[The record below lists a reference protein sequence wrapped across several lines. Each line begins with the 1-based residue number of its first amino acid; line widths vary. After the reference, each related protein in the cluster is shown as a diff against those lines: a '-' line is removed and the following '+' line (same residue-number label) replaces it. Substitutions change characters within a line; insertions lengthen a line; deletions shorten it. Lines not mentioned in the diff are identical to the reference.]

1 MTVSGSSLS
10 LSIPD
15 QIRQLRWNLEESQ
28 SVLQVKNQRIKEL
41 ETVIS
46 NIQENSRASIE
57 RILKENT
64 ELRQLLKENM
74 EQLRVSNSL
83 LQKAGAEIKKQK
95 LLGTSTVFPSSEV
108 AQESQLDKTDESTK
122 QDMQN
127 DNAQKDTIHYEEIIK
142 VLSDFKLES
151 SDALEDSL

>member
-28 SVLQVKNQRIKEL
+28 SALQVKNQRIKEL